1 MNSFVYRGRFEGV
14 CQSVLQSCME
24 PIQEM
29 LSSSNLLTNDINKV
43 VLVGGVCRTPR
54 LQVLLQEMFS
64 LSEIL
69 GSVSP
74 EHVVAMGT
82 ALQGSYHLQYALSKP
97 FPQTI
102 PCVAEDIK
110 LNVWTM
116 D

>member
-1 MNSFVYRGRFEGV
+1 MFRGRFEGV
-14 CQSVLQSCME
+14 CQSVLQSCIE
-24 PIQEM
+24 PIEGM
-29 LSSSNLLTNDINKV
+29 LSSSNITTNDIDKV

-97 FPQTI
+97 LPQKI

-110 LNVWTM
+110 LNVLLNGQ
-116 D
+116 